1 MTTQPEESLTLA
13 RRILAVVA
21 RSPGITTNVLCR
33 EIRVRKSDV
42 LYELEALRQEQLLW
56 FESGQR
62 GSKCWHL
69 VDGPGH
75 QFLTCSR
82 STSVATSELAG
93 SDHVA

>member
-1 MTTQPEESLTLA
+1 MTLA
-13 RRILAVVA
+13 DRILAVVA
-21 RSPGITTNVLCR
+21 TSPGVTTNVLCHDVR
-33 EIRVRKSDV
+33 ARKSVV
-42 LYELEALRQEQLLW
+42 LAELERLRQEQLLW

-93 SDHVA
+93 RDHVA